1 MSKCSCGDVDQVS
14 ANGEELRVLV
24 VEQDEDLRHWLGR
37 LLGLSDGF
45 QVVGFMDR
53 DADLK
58 AEVLRLIPD
67 LLLLDTHTAGRLAPE
82 ILPGLRQALP
92 GLYVVLMDLEE
103 GPNYERLA
111 RRGGADGFL
120 CKVRVPES
128 LEKLRAAVIAKA
140 RQAAV
145 DGESAGPLPAEA
157 RGRPD

>member
-1 MSKCSCGDVDQVS
+1 MATSDQD
-14 ANGEELRVLV
+14 LRVLV
-24 VEQDEDLRHWLGR
+24 VEQDDDLRHWLGR
-37 LLGLSDGF
+37 LLGLSEGF
-45 QVVGFMDR
+45 KVVGYLDR

-58 AEVLRLIPD
+58 AEVQRLIPD
-67 LLLLDTHTAGRLAPE
+67 LLLLDTHSAGRLAPE
-82 ILPGLRQALP
+82 TLPDLRQALP

-140 RQAAV
+140 RQTAV
-145 DGESAGPLPAEA
+145 A
-157 RGRPD
+157 

>member
-1 MSKCSCGDVDQVS
+1 MG
-14 ANGEELRVLV
+14 ANDEELGVLV
-24 VEQDEDLRHWLGR
+24 VEQDEDLRHWLVR
-37 LLGLSDGF
+37 LLGLSEGF
-45 QVVGFMDR
+45 QVVGCLDR
-53 DADLK
+53 DLDLTG
-58 AEVLRLIPD
+58 ETLRLRPD

-82 ILPGLRQALP
+82 TLPGLRQALP

-140 RQAAV
+140 RQAA
-145 DGESAGPLPAEA
+145 GAGGTADPPPAA
-157 RGRPD
+157 AVRGRVD